1 MLEHEAPTTT
11 HHPGC
16 TAPVEASQSLLR
28 ESLMERADGD
38 GHCPLPSCKDPS
50 GKVSACG
57 CMRKEDLAVG
67 EKAKESPDPTPSFGV
82 FLFSLQGATIDKVV
96 P

>member
-1 MLEHEAPTTT
+1 MLEHEAPATT

-28 ESLMERADGD
+28 ESDGN
-38 GHCPLPSCKDPS
+38 GHCPLPSCKDSS
-50 GKVSACG
+50 GKASACG
-57 CMRKEDLAVG
+57 CMRKKDLAVG
-67 EKAKESPDPTPSFGV
+67 EKAKESPDPTPSLGV
-82 FLFSLQGATIDKVV
+82 FLFSLQGATIDNVV